1 MTEIWG
7 LRHDHFSLTP
17 RPGSAAPAPSGIDQ
31 VLGVVEN
38 LQSLLAPVLTAAT
51 VVAAPGVGAPLVIA
65 EKVIPALEALVP
77 ALEQALPIFSS
88 ILHPAA
94 ASATPSAQ
102 PTNPILA
109 ELQTLESFV
118 GNLQAMNSP
127 AQQRILSFV
136 SSLFGAPS
144 A

>member
-1 MTEIWG
+1 
-7 LRHDHFSLTP
+7 
-17 RPGSAAPAPSGIDQ
+17 

-51 VVAAPGVGAPLVIA
+51 PAIVVAAPGVGAPLVIA

-77 ALEQALPIFSS
+77 ALEQALPILSS

-136 SSLFGAPS
+136 TSLFGAPS
-144 A
+144 GRRVKAP